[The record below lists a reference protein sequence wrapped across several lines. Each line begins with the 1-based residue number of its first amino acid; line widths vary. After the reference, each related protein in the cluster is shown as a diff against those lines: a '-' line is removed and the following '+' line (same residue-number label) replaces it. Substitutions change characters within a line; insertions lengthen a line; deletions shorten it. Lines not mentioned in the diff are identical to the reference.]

1 MIEALRDHV
10 IAAARGSGLEAR
22 PAPRGARASRR
33 VFAPRLQRV
42 AIGLASVATM
52 LLAWWAVTAS
62 GAVAPDLL
70 AGPGAVLRALARISA
85 SGYRGTS
92 LGQDAGATVGRCLG
106 GYALAVAGGVPLG
119 LWMGGSPVAR
129 GAFDWIVQV
138 IRPLPPLSYMVL
150 LMLWFGTGD
159 GSKVALLFL
168 ASFPIIASAA
178 AAGVRGVRRE
188 RVLSALALGASP
200 AQVFRYVVLP
210 SALPMILT
218 GMSIALAAA
227 FSTVVAAE
235 LLAANDGLGWL
246 VISAG
251 HFLQN
256 DVVLLG
262 ILLLGLIGLL
272 LTASLRAADRRLVH
286 WRGRE

>member
-1 MIEALRDHV
+1 MR
-10 IAAARGSGLEAR
+10 SGVT
-22 PAPRGARASRR
+22 RA
-33 VFAPRLQRV
+33 
-42 AIGLASVATM
+42 AIGTGAVGGM
-52 LLAWWAVTAS
+52 LLAWWVVTAS
-62 GAVAPDLL
+62 GALPADLL
-70 AGPGAVLRALARISA
+70 AGPGAVLGAFARLSEQ
-85 SGYRGTS
+85 GYRGTS
-92 LGQDAGATVGRCLG
+92 LGEDAGATVGRCLAG
-106 GYALAVAGGVPLG
+106 LLLAVLAGVPLG
-119 LWMGGSPVAR
+119 LWMGTSPVA
-129 GAFDWIVQV
+129 AAALNWVVQF

-150 LMLWFGTGD
+150 LILWLGTGN

-168 ASFPIIASAA
+168 TAFPIIASAA
-178 AAGVRGVRRE
+178 MAGVRGVHAH
-188 RVLSALALGASP
+188 RVLVARSLGASR
-200 AQVFRYVVLP
+200 AQVFRLVVLP

-218 GMSIALAAA
+218 GLSIALAAA

-262 ILLLGLIGLL
+262 LVLLGLIGLAL
-272 LTASLRAADRRLVH
+272 AAVLRAVDRRLVH